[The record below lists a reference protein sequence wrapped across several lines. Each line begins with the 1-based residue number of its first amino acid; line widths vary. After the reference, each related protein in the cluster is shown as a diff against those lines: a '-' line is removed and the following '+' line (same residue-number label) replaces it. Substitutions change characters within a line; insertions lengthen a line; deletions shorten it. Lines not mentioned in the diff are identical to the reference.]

1 MKYNVY
7 TIFVIIILL
16 SSGSFV
22 SAFPINDYKDS
33 IINEKEQTL
42 QISDSQKISEY
53 TLSVTRYDHLRIS
66 DNYGPVNM
74 PKPTPGVILVPTNMM
89 CIEICRAAV
98 SVYNENKTFILKNLE
113 NHDLENMVVGFPY
126 IFWHVWASS
135 NSMPCCGQKYC
146 AQEMRSIGDRCPH
159 ANIVGDCYSQSAF
172 NTAVL
177 RLCGF
182 SAEEVF
188 TLLMPAHAVTI
199 FKINDTW
206 LVFDSVQA
214 QFAKK
219 AIYDKYYPP
228 IENMIYWLENDKYF
242 INFGT
247 PYPEVFP
254 YQDTPY
260 SNIDPDILLGIVEQ
274 IVPLFNNSKLG
285 GKDWDINEFIENAK
299 ESPDIITVEVP
310 NTVEDAVGSND
321 EEKANS
327 LLNLNKDFILS
338 QTGGEQINQYD
349 RSIYSKGILDVE
361 YPQAYANASRLAS
374 WTSFFGRLFN
384 RKLVIKD
391 YLRTSFF
398 IKLLIKNKE
407 TLTKG
412 CVCFSDFTIVRGAG
426 SSIDQAIL
434 AYGTFRNMKKRIK
447 FWQPEDLFIII
458 TDDYKGHLAVNSN
471 SGWKYL
477 NFEKGKTIS
486 NSPPEQIIMVFN
498 ENDYFTEWNE

>member
-1 MKYNVY
+1 L
-7 TIFVIIILL
+7 IITFLL
-16 SSGSFV
+16 SSSFV
-22 SAFPINDYKDS
+22 VVSVPSNYQISNLDETVQPLE
-33 IINEKEQTL
+33 IIN
-42 QISDSQKISEY
+42 SDKISEF
-53 TLSVTRYDHLRIS
+53 TLSVMRYDHLISS

-98 SVYNENKTFILKNLE
+98 SVYSDNKTETLENLE
-113 NHDLENMVVGFPY
+113 DYDLENMVVGLPY
-126 IFWHVWASS
+126 IFWHMWASR
-135 NSMPCCGQKYC
+135 NSIPCCGQKYS
-146 AQEMRSIGDRCPH
+146 AQEMCAIGNRCPH
-159 ANIVGDCYSQSAF
+159 ANIVGDCYSQSSF

-199 FKINDTW
+199 FKLNDTW

-214 QFAKK
+214 QFAEK
-219 AIYDKYYPP
+219 AIYDNYTPP
-228 IENMIYWLENDKYF
+228 IGDIIYWLENDKYF

-254 YQDTPY
+254 YQDDPY
-260 SNIDPDILLGIVEQ
+260 SNIDPIVLLSIVEQ

-285 GKDWDINEFIENAK
+285 GEDWEINDFIESAK
-299 ESPDIITVEVP
+299 ESPDIITTAVP
-310 NTVEDAVGSND
+310 NTVEDAVGSNP

-327 LLNLNKDFILS
+327 LMNLNKDFILS
-338 QTGGEQINQYD
+338 QTGGEEINQYD
-349 RSIYSKGILDVE
+349 RSIYSKGFLDVE

-384 RKLVIKD
+384 TKLIIKD
-391 YLRTSFF
+391 YLRTAFF

-407 TLTKG
+407 IMPED
-412 CVCFSDFTIVRGAG
+412 CVSFSDFTIVRSAG

-434 AYGTFRNMKKRIK
+434 AYGTFRNIKKRIN
-447 FWQPEDLFIII
+447 FWQPEDLFVIIN
-458 TDDYKGHLAVNSN
+458 DDSKGYLAVNTQF
-471 SGWKYL
+471 GWRYL
-477 NFEKGKTIS
+477 NFEKGKTIAS
-486 NSPPEQIIMVFN
+486 SPPEQIKMVFN
-498 ENDYFTEWNE
+498 ENEYSTQWEE